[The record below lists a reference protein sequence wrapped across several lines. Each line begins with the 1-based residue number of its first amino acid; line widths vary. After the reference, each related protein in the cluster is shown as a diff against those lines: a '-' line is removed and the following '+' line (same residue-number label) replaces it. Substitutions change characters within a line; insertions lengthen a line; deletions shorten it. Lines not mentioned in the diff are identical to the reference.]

1 MDFST
6 FKEGQLRCVKTLDA
20 PVAVSAGAGSGKTFT
35 LTQRIAWALLPG
47 SGADGA
53 PFLEDIDQVLA
64 ITFTDKAAGE
74 IKSRVKATLAAEG
87 MAAQALKVDD
97 AWISTIHGMC
107 SRILRMH
114 ATELGIDPAF
124 SVLDE
129 ATAADL
135 FNAAVEEVLAGQNEF
150 WSPGGLDALFSEY
163 PARSHG
169 GFAQTSIEDM
179 IREIARAAIASPR
192 GMECVCLPPQPRP
205 AGVIAREL
213 LELVTAARDAA
224 TPSAGKKSADAFLE
238 KADKF
243 LEKANALLASG
254 EVSGEALLELA
265 DACPFPAANFG
276 SKEYKALA
284 KEMQREAAQLGQE
297 ARFAFAQPLLS
308 DLVGLAG
315 KVYTAYNSKK
325 REMAALDN
333 DDLLILA
340 ARALKENEHVREAFS
355 DKFKL
360 IMVDEFQD
368 TDQLQIDMVRTMAGA
383 HGERLCTVGDAQQSI
398 YRFRGADVA
407 VYDRHVQHVR
417 ENDPSMPIVLPDNFR
432 SHADILSF
440 VDRVFEQREVFGE
453 SFMSLAPSRIEAKVK
468 HPFLAGPGRVDVLCT
483 TYPGASGIDKS
494 DVVALEARRIAERFA
509 ELREAGHAA
518 GDMVVLLG
526 RMTNADAYAAALR
539 EAGFAC
545 VIAGGSIFSRAPEVR
560 VVQRLAEV
568 IANPKETASLFELLA
583 SDMFELSADDFVAL
597 STCFDEAAGINRRR
611 SLDIG
616 FRQLAEGDMPNVSPQ
631 LACAV
636 RVINSLSE
644 QAGVQPTSRIMMNAV
659 RDSGWLTRLER
670 KEAEGLSVAG
680 NVFKAIRLV
689 EGFEAQGA
697 CGPADCA
704 ARLAAHI
711 ERAKEA
717 PGALSAEGGDFVRIM
732 TVHASK
738 GLEFPIVAVAEM
750 ATGAGRSSAFTLQT
764 IDGVA
769 YVSLAPQR
777 SVASAASTSL
787 LKKCISK
794 DYAALLDYEGEVDA
808 SFVANAS
815 SAALRREA
823 MAEYESTQ
831 ELQER
836 RRLLYVA
843 LTRAKEALVVAMT
856 TKRDKEGGS
865 GASSGVYGDIAH
877 ALFGEEGDIPEKE
890 CAVPFGGSA
899 PARVSRYDVHEGEF
913 DAPQVEGAA
922 EAPSGD
928 VACGAS
934 GVGAD
939 GPGCVGD
946 CSAQPGITCASDSN
960 SMEIREAD
968 DASCDHMAST
978 AHDACVSCA
987 LVDVFEPM
995 TAPELDE
1002 VAYRPARD
1010 NVTSYSALA
1019 QANSTHAASA
1029 GDATAGETVAE
1040 ISDDDA
1046 FWEELG
1052 ARLLADADKATDVGS
1067 AFHVLAQRAARRAV
1081 ARGEEDRPAA
1091 IEMPSREA
1099 IDAAVRRMGCAPATV
1114 DRVQRAL
1121 ERWCE
1126 SSVAANMASH
1136 RVLRA
1141 ELPFF
1146 VAFPVAEPGG
1156 ECAYLEGSM
1165 DLFACDEMGV
1175 GDAYIVDYKTG
1186 GSPKEHADDL
1196 IEKHRLQAECYAYA
1210 ALERGF
1216 SRVQATFVRV
1226 EAPAEDGSP
1235 QTVHYLY
1242 ERSDMPQLLQG
1253 IQSAWAALREDN

>member
-1 MDFST
+1 
-6 FKEGQLRCVKTLDA
+6 
-20 PVAVSAGAGSGKTFT
+20 
-35 LTQRIAWALLPG
+35 
-47 SGADGA
+47 
-53 PFLEDIDQVLA
+53 
-64 ITFTDKAAGE
+64 
-74 IKSRVKATLAAEG
+74 
-87 MAAQALKVDD
+87 
-97 AWISTIHGMC
+97 
-107 SRILRMH
+107 
-114 ATELGIDPAF
+114 
-124 SVLDE
+124 
-129 ATAADL
+129 
-135 FNAAVEEVLAGQNEF
+135 
-150 WSPGGLDALFSEY
+150 
-163 PARSHG
+163 
-169 GFAQTSIEDM
+169 
-179 IREIARAAIASPR
+179 
-192 GMECVCLPPQPRP
+192 
-205 AGVIAREL
+205 
-213 LELVTAARDAA
+213 
-224 TPSAGKKSADAFLE
+224 
-238 KADKF
+238 
-243 LEKANALLASG
+243 
-254 EVSGEALLELA
+254 
-265 DACPFPAANFG
+265 
-276 SKEYKALA
+276 
-284 KEMQREAAQLGQE
+284 
-297 ARFAFAQPLLS
+297 
-308 DLVGLAG
+308 
-315 KVYTAYNSKK
+315 
-325 REMAALDN
+325 
-333 DDLLILA
+333 
-340 ARALKENEHVREAFS
+340 
-355 DKFKL
+355 
-360 IMVDEFQD
+360 
-368 TDQLQIDMVRTMAGA
+368 
-383 HGERLCTVGDAQQSI
+383 
-398 YRFRGADVA
+398 
-407 VYDRHVQHVR
+407 
-417 ENDPSMPIVLPDNFR
+417 
-432 SHADILSF
+432 
-440 VDRVFEQREVFGE
+440 
-453 SFMSLAPSRIEAKVK
+453 
-468 HPFLAGPGRVDVLCT
+468 
-483 TYPGASGIDKS
+483 
-494 DVVALEARRIAERFA
+494 
-509 ELREAGHAA
+509 
-518 GDMVVLLG
+518 
-526 RMTNADAYAAALR
+526 
-539 EAGFAC
+539 
-545 VIAGGSIFSRAPEVR
+545 
-560 VVQRLAEV
+560 
-568 IANPKETASLFELLA
+568 
-583 SDMFELSADDFVAL
+583 
-597 STCFDEAAGINRRR
+597 
-611 SLDIG
+611 
-616 FRQLAEGDMPNVSPQ
+616 MPNVSPQ

-697 CGPADCA
+697 RGPADCA

-750 ATGAGRSSAFTLQT
+750 ATGAGRSSAFALQT

-777 SVASAASTSL
+777 SVASAASASL

-823 MAEYESTQ
+823 IAEYESTQ

-913 DAPQVEGAA
+913 DAPQPEGGA
-922 EAPSGD
+922 ETPSGD

-934 GVGAD
+934 GAGAD
-939 GPGCVGD
+939 GLGCVGD

-1052 ARLLADADKATDVGS
+1052 ARLLADTDKATDVGS

-1081 ARGEEDRPAA
+1081 ARSEEDRPAA

-1126 SSVAANMASH
+1126 SDVAANMASH

-1165 DLFACDEMGV
+1165 DLFACDEMGA

-1210 ALERGF
+1210 ALEHGF

-1242 ERSDMPQLLQG
+1242 ERSDMPQLLQS
-1253 IQSAWAALREDN
+1253 IQSAWATLREGS

>member
-74 IKSRVKATLAAEG
+74 IKSRVKATLAAED

-114 ATELGIDPAF
+114 AVELGVDPAF

-192 GMECVCLPPQPRP
+192 GMECICLPPQPRP

-213 LELVTAARDAA
+213 LELTMAARDAA
-224 TPSAGKKSADAFLE
+224 APSAGKKSADAFLE

-254 EVSGEALLELA
+254 EVSGEVLLALA

-276 SKEYKALA
+276 SKDYKALA

-368 TDQLQIDMVRTMAGA
+368 TDQLQIDMVSTMAGV

-440 VDRVFEQREVFGE
+440 VDRIFEQREVFGE

-468 HPFLAGPGRVDVLCT
+468 HPFLAGPSRIDVLCT
-483 TYPGASGIDKS
+483 TYPGASGIDKP

-518 GDMVVLLG
+518 GEMVVLLG

-539 EAGFAC
+539 DAGFAC

-568 IANPKETASLFELLA
+568 IANPKATASLFELLA
-583 SDMFELSADDFVAL
+583 SDMFELSADDFIAL
-597 STCFDEAAGINRRR
+597 STCLDEAAGINRRR

-616 FRQLAEGDMPNVSPQ
+616 FRQLAEGDMSDVSSQ

-636 RVINSLSE
+636 RVISALSE
-644 QAGVQPTSRIMMNAV
+644 QSGVQPTSRIMMNAV

-697 CGPADCA
+697 RGPADCA

-750 ATGAGRSSAFTLQT
+750 ATGAGRSSAFSLQT

-777 SVASAASTSL
+777 SVASVASTSL
-787 LKKCISK
+787 LKKCASK
-794 DYAALLDYEGEVDA
+794 DYAALLDYEGEIDA
-808 SFVANAS
+808 AFVADAS

-865 GASSGVYGDIAH
+865 GAMSGVYGDIAH

-913 DAPQVEGAA
+913 DAPQAQGGAEVPGGDA
-922 EAPSGD
+922 ACEASD
-928 VACGAS
+928 A
-934 GVGAD
+934 GAD
-939 GPGCVGD
+939 EPVCAGE
-946 CSAQPGITCASDSN
+946 CSVQAG
-960 SMEIREAD
+960 
-968 DASCDHMAST
+968 
-978 AHDACVSCA
+978 DACEARA
-987 LVDVFEPM
+987 LVDVFAPM
-995 TAPELDE
+995 AASEFDE
-1002 VAYRPARD
+1002 VAFSPSRED
-1010 NVTSYSALA
+1010 VTSYSALA
-1019 QANSTHAASA
+1019 QACPAHASDAGQASA
-1029 GDATAGETVAE
+1029 GESTAEVNE
-1040 ISDDDA
+1040 DDA

-1067 AFHVLAQRAARRAV
+1067 AFHVLAQRAARCAV
-1081 ARGEEDRPAA
+1081 AKGEEGRPAA

-1126 SSVAANMASH
+1126 CDVAASMVSH

-1146 VAFPVAEPGG
+1146 VAFPVAEPGR

-1165 DLFACDEMGV
+1165 DLFACDEIGS

-1196 IEKHRLQAECYAYA
+1196 LEKHRLQAECYAYA

-1216 SRVQATFVRV
+1216 GRVQATFVRV

-1242 ERSDMPQLLQG
+1242 EQSDTPQLLQS
-1253 IQSAWAALREDN
+1253 IQSAWAALREGK